1 MTAPMTRK
9 AFCAR
14 LTGGT
19 VVLLVQACG
28 GGGSSYQA
36 PPNPGPA
43 GATCN
48 DTIAGNHGHVL
59 TIAIADLDSTVDKVY
74 DIQGSAAHTH
84 SVTLTVA
91 NLQALKAGMHATVI
105 SSTSPDGPAGA
116 HEHSVAILCA

>member
-14 LTGGT
+14 LTGAS

-28 GGGSSYQA
+28 GGGSDA
-36 PPNPGPA
+36 PAAPGPGPGPVSMA
-43 GATCN
+43 CT
-48 DTIAGNHGHVL
+48 DTIAANHGHVL
-59 TIAIADLDSTVDKVY
+59 TVAATDLDSATDKVY

-91 NLQALKAGMHATVI
+91 DLRALKAGNTVNVV
-105 SSTSPDGPAGA
+105 SSTTSA
-116 HEHSVAILCA
+116 HEHSVSIQCA

>member
-1 MTAPMTRK
+1 MTRK

-19 VVLLVQACG
+19 VVLLIQACG
-28 GGGSSYQA
+28 GGGSGYQMPA
-36 PPNPGPA
+36 NPGPA

-59 TIAIADLDSTVDKVY
+59 TIAAADLDSTVDKTY

-91 NLQALKAGMHATVI
+91 NLQALKAGMTVTVI
-105 SSTSPDGPAGA
+105 SSTSPIGPAGA

>member
-14 LTGGT
+14 LTGCT
-19 VVLLVQACG
+19 VVLLIQACG
-28 GGGSSYQA
+28 GGGSSYQMPA
-36 PPNPGPA
+36 NPGPA

-59 TIAIADLDSTVDKVY
+59 TIPTADLDATVDKVY
-74 DIQGSAAHTH
+74 DIQGSAIHTH

-91 NLQALKAGMHATVI
+91 NLQALKAGMNTTVI
-105 SSTSPDGPAGA
+105 SSTSSDGPAGA